1 MPHALLVDD
10 DIICSK
16 ALRPLLETEGFT
28 VACASSLKEAQI
40 QLIRQQPDVAVID
53 LRIPD
58 GWGLVVA
65 ALQEQPSSVQI
76 VLTTEQACVHSSLEA
91 WGVGASDYL
100 VKPIDFTR
108 LRKVLARVP
117 KTASVSA
124 CTSGAGAGHFGHLL
138 GQSSTMQRLY
148 GQMSRVAPTEATV
161 LLVGESGTGKELAA
175 QTLHDYSRRANKP
188 FLAINCGAISPQLIE
203 SELFG
208 HERGSFTGADR
219 QHCGYFERA
228 QGGTLFLDEI
238 TEMPLALQVKL
249 LRVLESRR
257 FMRIGTDR
265 ELETNVRLIAATNRD
280 PEAAV
285 AAGTLRADLYHRLNV
300 FPLVLPRLSDRRGD
314 VLLLSVHFLNLLNAS
329 SGQAAKQFAPDAL
342 VALNAQAWPGNVR
355 ELRNAVQR
363 AFILSDEIIDAA
375 TILPSAAPPSAIA
388 QLQVE
393 IAVGSSLAEAD
404 KKLIL
409 ATLERC
415 AGARKTSAQ
424 LLGISLKTLYNRLA
438 QYGFDEADHRSL
450 KAASASKQRT
460 VARINATAP

>member
-1 MPHALLVDD
+1 M
-10 DIICSK
+10 
-16 ALRPLLETEGFT
+16 
-28 VACASSLKEAQI
+28 ACASSLKETQI
-40 QLIRQQPDVAVID
+40 QLIRQQPHIAVID
-53 LRIPD
+53 LRLPD

-65 ALQEQPSSVQI
+65 ALQEQPESTEI
-76 VLTTEQACVHSSLEA
+76 VLTTELACVDTALKA

-108 LRKVLARVP
+108 LNKVLARIP
-117 KTASVSA
+117 KTGSA
-124 CTSGAGAGHFGHLL
+124 TARGSAATAGHFGLLL
-138 GQSSTMQRLY
+138 GQSPAMQRLY
-148 GQMSRVAPTEATV
+148 GQMSKVAPTEATV

-228 QGGTLFLDEI
+228 HGGTLFLDEI

-265 ELETNVRLIAATNRD
+265 EQETDVRLIAATNRS

-285 AAGTLRADLYHRLNV
+285 ASGSLRADLYHRLNV
-300 FPLVLPRLSDRRGD
+300 FPLVMPRLAERRGD
-314 VLLLSVHFLNLLNAS
+314 VLLLAVHFLNLLNSS
-329 SGQAAKQFAPDAL
+329 SGQAAKQFAPDTL
-342 VALNAQAWPGNVR
+342 VALDAQQWPGNVR

-363 AFILSDEIIDAA
+363 AFILSEDIIDPA
-375 TILPSAAPPSAIA
+375 TVLPAAAPQDADTQ
-388 QLQVE
+388 QLE
-393 IAVGSSLAEAD
+393 IAVGTSLADAD

-415 AGARKTSAQ
+415 AGARKTSAE

-438 QYGFDEADHRSL
+438 LYSLHDASTNTKPSLLHPDETP
-450 KAASASKQRT
+450 AASKPSR
-460 VARINATAP
+460 

>member
-1 MPHALLVDD
+1 MPHALLVDA
-10 DIICSK
+10 DIACLH
-16 ALRPLLETEGFT
+16 ALKPLVETEGFT

-53 LRIPD
+53 LRLPD
-58 GWGLVVA
+58 GWGMVVA
-65 ALQEQPSSVQI
+65 ALQERPVSTEI
-76 VLTTEQACVHSSLEA
+76 VLTTELACVESALKA

-108 LRKVLARVP
+108 LSKVLARVP
-117 KTASVSA
+117 KSA
-124 CTSGAGAGHFGHLL
+124 VTKAFTGGGAAGQFGHLL
-138 GQSSTMQRLY
+138 GQSPAMQRLY
-148 GQMSRVAPTEATV
+148 GQMTKVAPTEATV

-175 QTLHDYSRRANKP
+175 KTLHDYSRRANKP

-228 QGGTLFLDEI
+228 HGGTLFLDEI

-265 ELETNVRLIAATNRD
+265 ELETDVRLIAATNRD

-285 AAGTLRADLYHRLNV
+285 DAGELRADLYHRLNV
-300 FPLVLPRLSDRRGD
+300 FPLALPRLGERRGD
-314 VLLLSVHFLNLLNAS
+314 VLLLAVHFLNLLNAS
-329 SGQAAKQFAPDAL
+329 SGQPAKRFSPDAL
-342 VALNAQAWPGNVR
+342 VALNEQQWPGNVR

-363 AFILSDEIIDAA
+363 AFILSDEIIGADTVLLPAA
-375 TILPSAAPPSAIA
+375 TQDSAAQ
-388 QLQVE
+388 QLE
-393 IAVGSSLAEAD
+393 IAVGTSLADAD

-415 AGARKTSAQ
+415 AGARKTSAE

-438 QYGFDEADHRSL
+438 QYALHDAPD
-450 KAASASKQRT
+450 KQQ
-460 VARINATAP
+460 AKLDA